1 MINIPDI
8 HLSGNGVT
16 INVNMQKLT
25 ADLNKAQYLLDSQ
38 IMTDC
43 LPYMPVLTGQF
54 KAATIAESQSLAGT
68 GIVCVAAPWVYGAF
82 LYRGVRYVNSKT
94 GKGARPIKLPTGE
107 IKFRYPLGAHLVPTN
122 IPLTY
127 TNPQAKAKWFE
138 VAKEA
143 HETQWVEL
151 VKKTVGAR

>member
-25 ADLNKAQYLLDSQ
+25 ADLNRAQYLLDSQ

-43 LPYMPVLTGQF
+43 LPYMPLLSGTLKG
-54 KAATIAESQSLAGT
+54 ATIAESQSLAGT
-68 GIVCVAAPWVYGAF
+68 GIVCVAAGLPYGPF
-82 LYRGVRYVNSKT
+82 QYRGVRYVNAKT
-94 GKGARPIKLPTGE
+94 GKGARPITLPTGE
-107 IKFRYPLGAHLVPTN
+107 IKFRFPYGSHLIPTN
-122 IPLTY
+122 IPLVY

-143 HETQWVEL
+143 HESQWVEL